1 MNLLVIKPGDDI
13 KFYTLDG
20 EFYYLKPTGYSFK
33 LKKKFFKE
41 YDLNVEEEY
50 SEYISVCNYL
60 WSLKCKLLNEY
71 KYNGVVYFTVMVVKK
86 LQDLLSES
94 IKMEIN
100 ELDEKLIPKYLVTEN
115 NFLESEIAK
124 VRAKLEENNKKI
136 ESILNLKNISRD
148 DIKTIKTESYAK
160 VARLISY
167 CRVSEPNSIF
177 YFYNGDDKELTSK

>member
-1 MNLLVIKPGDDI
+1 M
-13 KFYTLDG
+13 T
-20 EFYYLKPTGYSFK
+20 
-33 LKKKFFKE
+33 
-41 YDLNVEEEY
+41 
-50 SEYISVCNYL
+50 
-60 WSLKCKLLNEY
+60 
-71 KYNGVVYFTVMVVKK
+71 VKK

-177 YFYNGDDKELTSK
+177 YFYNDDDKELTRIDAIKCSDLPNYKDNFEIYELAFDKIKTMISDSGEGNLYYIKGFISNKEFNIDTSSVTCIGTMVCTDINVMSKIES

>member
-1 MNLLVIKPGDDI
+1 M
-13 KFYTLDG
+13 T
-20 EFYYLKPTGYSFK
+20 
-33 LKKKFFKE
+33 
-41 YDLNVEEEY
+41 
-50 SEYISVCNYL
+50 
-60 WSLKCKLLNEY
+60 
-71 KYNGVVYFTVMVVKK
+71 VKK

-100 ELDEKLIPKYLVTEN
+100 ELDEKLIPEYLVTEN

-136 ESILNLKNISRD
+136 EPILNLKNIRWD

-177 YFYNGDDKELTSK
+177 YFYNGDDKELTRIDAIKCSDLPKYKDNFEIYELAFDKIKTIISDSGEGNLYYIKGFISNKEFNIDTSSVTCIGTMVCTDINVMSKIES

>member
-1 MNLLVIKPGDDI
+1 
-13 KFYTLDG
+13 
-20 EFYYLKPTGYSFK
+20 
-33 LKKKFFKE
+33 
-41 YDLNVEEEY
+41 
-50 SEYISVCNYL
+50 
-60 WSLKCKLLNEY
+60 
-71 KYNGVVYFTVMVVKK
+71 
-86 LQDLLSES
+86 
-94 IKMEIN
+94 MEIN

-177 YFYNGDDKELTSK
+177 YFYNDDDKELTRIDAIKCSDLPNYKDNFEIYELAFDKIKTMISDSGEGNLYYIKGFISNKEFNIDTSSVTCIGTMVCTDINVMSKIKS

>member
-1 MNLLVIKPGDDI
+1 
-13 KFYTLDG
+13 
-20 EFYYLKPTGYSFK
+20 
-33 LKKKFFKE
+33 
-41 YDLNVEEEY
+41 
-50 SEYISVCNYL
+50 
-60 WSLKCKLLNEY
+60 
-71 KYNGVVYFTVMVVKK
+71 
-86 LQDLLSES
+86 
-94 IKMEIN
+94 MEIN

-136 ESILNLKNISRD
+136 ESILNLKNISQD

-177 YFYNGDDKELTSK
+177 YFYNGDDKELTRIDAIKCSDLPKYKDNFEIYELAFDKIKTMISDSGEGNLYYIKGFISNKKFNIDTSSVTCIGTMVCTDINVMSKIES

>member
-1 MNLLVIKPGDDI
+1 
-13 KFYTLDG
+13 
-20 EFYYLKPTGYSFK
+20 
-33 LKKKFFKE
+33 
-41 YDLNVEEEY
+41 
-50 SEYISVCNYL
+50 
-60 WSLKCKLLNEY
+60 
-71 KYNGVVYFTVMVVKK
+71 
-86 LQDLLSES
+86 
-94 IKMEIN
+94 MEIN

-177 YFYNGDDKELTSK
+177 VKLVQQRLLSLQNYYH